1 MKIPKKFAKHL
12 LSLYEDMGIDF
23 ETAKQELKDL
33 ISFMNSLPDQIL
45 LYRILHLE
53 NENVLDTKE
62 LGSHYSYDKKNLLRS
77 HYLRGP
83 ISFLND
89 EGETVLVTVRADK
102 KQIDIVETLS
112 NNILYPN
119 EMEITLK
126 DKGTGVTIIDIE
138 KI

>member
-1 MKIPKKFAKHL
+1 M
-12 LSLYEDMGIDF
+12 
-23 ETAKQELKDL
+23 
-33 ISFMNSLPDQIL
+33 
-45 LYRILHLE
+45 
-53 NENVLDTKE
+53 
-62 LGSHYSYDKKNLLRS
+62 
-77 HYLRGP
+77 
-83 ISFLND
+83 ND